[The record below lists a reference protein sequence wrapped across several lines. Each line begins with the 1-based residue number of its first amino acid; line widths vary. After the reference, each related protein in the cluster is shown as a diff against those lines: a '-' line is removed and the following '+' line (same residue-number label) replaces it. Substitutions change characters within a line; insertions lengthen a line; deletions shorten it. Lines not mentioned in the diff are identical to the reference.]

1 MTEAPPLTRSVWRR
15 RQVLPVRVTW
25 IGLVAV
31 LGLLVHKRLGQVFP
45 MGMSLKALLFIGVV
59 VLPTLFLA
67 LWRAGLLPP
76 ERVEVPVEP
85 FTPPPKPR

>member
-1 MTEAPPLTRSVWRR
+1 MTDGRPLTRSVWRR

-31 LGLLVHKRLGQVFP
+31 LGLLVHKRLGQVFA
-45 MGMSLKALLFIGVV
+45 MGMTLKALLFIALVL
-59 VLPTLFLA
+59 LPTLLLA

-76 ERVEVPVEP
+76 EQVEVQVEP
-85 FTPPPKPR
+85 FTPPPGPR